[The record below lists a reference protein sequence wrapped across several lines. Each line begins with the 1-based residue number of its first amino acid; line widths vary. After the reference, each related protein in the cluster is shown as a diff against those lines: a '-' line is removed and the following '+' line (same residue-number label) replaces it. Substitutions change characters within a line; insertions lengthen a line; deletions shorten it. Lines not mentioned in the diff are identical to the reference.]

1 MNLTLQSD
9 YTFRVLMMLA
19 ARAPETVTIQEIADH
34 YRISKGHLMVIVHR
48 LGGLGFLENTRGRGG
63 GIRLAKPAS
72 EIRLDEIVKAVE
84 PGFHIVECFRPDSN
98 SCLITRPCT
107 LKKVLADA
115 LNAWFDV
122 LHQYTVADLVD
133 NNPPLLQLLQ
143 AAPDTEGSTREIRKS
158 TR

>member
-34 YRISKGHLMVIVHR
+34 YQISKGHLMVIVHR
-48 LGGLGFLENTRGRGG
+48 LGGLGFLENIRGRGG
-63 GIRLAKPAS
+63 GIRLARPAS
-72 EIRLDEIVKAVE
+72 DIRLDEIVKAVE

-98 SCLITRPCT
+98 ACLITKPCT
-107 LKKVLADA
+107 LRKVLADA
-115 LNAWFDV
+115 LQAWFDV
-122 LHQYTVADLVD
+122 LHQYTVADLVG

-143 AAPDTEGSTREIRKS
+143 AQPESSPEIRES
-158 TR
+158 NR

>member
-63 GIRLAKPAS
+63 GIRLARPPS
-72 EIRLDEIVKAVE
+72 DIRLDEIVKAVE
-84 PGFHIVECFRPDSN
+84 PGFQIVECFRPGDEN
-98 SCLITRPCT
+98 SCIITGPCK
-107 LKKVLADA
+107 LRKVLADA
-115 LNAWFDV
+115 LQAWFDV
-122 LHQYTVADLVD
+122 LHQYTVADLVG

-143 AAPDTEGSTREIRKS
+143 VQPESSPEIRDPN
-158 TR
+158 R